1 MLDLRKVLKLKN
13 VPPEIINNNLY
24 LYGQIHNTH
33 LGLIVVMGIL
43 LIYLFSYLL
52 MSSMILAII
61 LTVNFIIVLSLY
73 IFFIKDPVKRK
84 SIASNMTILMLVST
98 AYPIVLLT
106 GGIESSTLIWFSLF
120 PAVMVF
126 MNGIKNAA
134 IWFFLSTFVFI
145 SLYLL
150 PDIRI
155 TNALIIPGSR
165 VERFID
171 TIIMTFTATLIISV
185 VDISKKRTLKRLE
198 KTQSKLR
205 ILATTDPLTGLFN
218 RRFFLERAEAEI
230 NRSIRYGIPLTL
242 LMVDIDRFKRI
253 NDSFG
258 HKAGDKVLEEV
269 SNIFRKSLRDIDLIG
284 RYGGEEFIILLPES
298 DRDSSSIV
306 AERIRNDIENA
317 VILINGESIKITISI
332 GAAELLADSKC
343 SLDTL
348 TLRADEALYL
358 SKERGRNRVT
368 VWDKD

>member
-1 MLDLRKVLKLKN
+1 
-13 VPPEIINNNLY
+13 
-24 LYGQIHNTH
+24 
-33 LGLIVVMGIL
+33 
-43 LIYLFSYLL
+43 
-52 MSSMILAII
+52 
-61 LTVNFIIVLSLY
+61 
-73 IFFIKDPVKRK
+73 
-84 SIASNMTILMLVST
+84 
-98 AYPIVLLT
+98 
-106 GGIESSTLIWFSLF
+106 
-120 PAVMVF
+120 
-126 MNGIKNAA
+126 
-134 IWFFLSTFVFI
+134 
-145 SLYLL
+145 
-150 PDIRI
+150 
-155 TNALIIPGSR
+155 
-165 VERFID
+165 
-171 TIIMTFTATLIISV
+171 
-185 VDISKKRTLKRLE
+185 
-198 KTQSKLR
+198 
-205 ILATTDPLTGLFN
+205 
-218 RRFFLERAEAEI
+218 
-230 NRSIRYGIPLTL
+230 
-242 LMVDIDRFKRI
+242 MVDIDRFKRI